1 MNYWFDWIESLCR
14 DGRTP
19 CAHRETPDEGLPTQK
34 QSTGLFLLPV
44 LRFASLGIS
53 LPAGS
58 DKGSSPL
65 TSQGTLSLDPARALP
80 LDPARALPLD
90 PATFEKVDETF
101 KSLLLIDSFDL
112 SYFS

>member
-19 CAHRETPDEGLPTQK
+19 CAHRETPDEGLLTQK

-65 TSQGTLSLDPARALP
+65 TSQGTLSLDPARALS
-80 LDPARALPLD
+80 LD

>member
-19 CAHRETPDEGLPTQK
+19 CAHRETPDEGLPTHK

-80 LDPARALPLD
+80 LDPA
-90 PATFEKVDETF
+90 TFEKVDETF